1 MRHILKEKVNK
12 MNEIELIRLAKSG
25 NEKALDELYS
35 RYKQNILFIA
45 KKYYLNDGNND
56 DIVQEGM
63 LGFLKAINTFDE
75 NKGNFYAHLKLLVE
89 HQIINAVKKSNALK
103 NTPLNDRYNLNNQG
117 ELEINDNE
125 NKVLGIPSDALSP
138 ENSVLLEEN
147 EREFNE
153 IVSDKLSNFEKE
165 VLQLYLSGF
174 SYCDIINKLN
184 VSYKSV
190 DNALN
195 RVKTKL
201 QNFKKGE

>member
-1 MRHILKEKVNK
+1 MKRIHKEKGSR
-12 MNEIELIRLAKSG
+12 MEEIELIKLAKSG
-25 NEKALDELYS
+25 DEKALDELYS
-35 RYKQNILFIA
+35 KYKHNILFIA

-75 NKGNFYAHLKLLVE
+75 NKGNFYAHLRLLVE

-117 ELEINDNE
+117 ELEIEDGD
-125 NKVLGIPSDALSP
+125 KVLGIPSDSLSP
-138 ENSVLLEEN
+138 ESSVLLEEDK
-147 EREFNE
+147 REFDE
-153 IVSDKLSNFEKE
+153 IMSDKLSSFEKE

-174 SYCDIINKLN
+174 SYYDIIDKLN

-190 DNALN
+190 DNALS

-201 QNFKKGE
+201 QNFKKGD